1 MSANENDAGVPLQ
14 QIAHCHGRSIISLL
28 IDIQESKVEQTIF
41 LPFLENLECLRP
53 HRHEPTLFSRQ
64 RVNAF
69 ENPSYVA
76 LSYPWDGSKFEDLS
90 NGRYKVQS
98 RGRGRISFDP
108 SEVRDCVFDRILKY
122 MHRFR
127 LKLLWI
133 DQHSIRQQTCN
144 EVECGHLECSQKRE
158 GLKAMDLVYKYSG
171 HPVALLATPVE
182 APNDLKLLVRILSGD
197 LVSTSRRKP
206 RFKLSE
212 KTNVREATNA
222 LMLLKKLTSDRWWT
236 RGWVFQ
242 ESYRGGAAMCLLI
255 PHPPGLE
262 RLKRSFGTTLFNDI
276 CGELCIDLV
285 NFSYQA
291 TRLCL
296 AFQSVKFPSPQAQQA
311 ISQITTTA
319 GRYTLLLE
327 KHESMSPIIISDI
340 GKRNLQQQWDRLA
353 IAANCCQYST
363 CLDVRELRQK
373 KHSVSLSMLALWL
386 LNGEI
391 FRNKKATGPPSQ
403 MTVLEFITSHSF
415 KGFYAPL
422 SQRSLT
428 FNKGCRFPDAKLTP
442 RGVLTKGHLWRLG
455 RPIHSRAI
463 DRQPSWVDDPTGK
476 LSLHDCK
483 RLTQLANML
492 RVLRHF
498 ALEGQLRKFLKRDA
512 GGGFDDSFA
521 DTFAGSYMRAMASE
535 VADAIDQGLTLR
547 LACMWEPS
555 TRRSSYRSPYRAIFI
570 CNDDDENLEDDGM
583 DLRHSVR
590 GNGPSLI
597 FTASCPKSEGSDVYE
612 VTDLDRHVSLEVQQ
626 LGSVEEANRTL
637 PQLRVGRWVLGL
649 CFFVGFETRSVLFPW
664 PPGLEAIVP

>member
-1 MSANENDAGVPLQ
+1 MSTNESDTEQSLQ

-28 IDIQESKVEQTIF
+28 IDIQECKVEQKIF
-41 LPFLENLECLRP
+41 LPFLKNLECLRP
-53 HRHEPTLFSRQ
+53 HRHKPTLLCRQ
-64 RVNAF
+64 RVDAF

-76 LSYPWDGSKFEDLS
+76 LSYPWDGCKFEDLS
-90 NGRYKVQS
+90 HGRYKVQS
-98 RGRGRISFDP
+98 RDRGRTSFDS

-133 DQHSIRQQTCN
+133 DRHSIRQQTCD

-158 GLKAMDLVYKYSG
+158 GIKAMDLVYKHSD

-182 APNDLKLLVRILSGD
+182 ARNDLKLLVRILSGD

-206 RFKLSE
+206 RFRLSE
-212 KTNVREATNA
+212 KTNAREATDA

-242 ESYRGGAAMCLLI
+242 ESYRGGAAM
-255 PHPPGLE
+255 
-262 RLKRSFGTTLFNDI
+262 LKRSFGTTLFNDI
-276 CGELCIDLV
+276 CAELCIDLV
-285 NFSYQA
+285 KFSYEA

-296 AFQSVKFPSPQAQQA
+296 AFQGVKFPSPQTQQA

-327 KHESMSPIIISDI
+327 KHESMSPTIISDI
-340 GKRNLQQQWDRLA
+340 GKRDIKQQWDRLA

-363 CLDVRELRQK
+363 RLDVRELQQK
-373 KHSVSLSMLALWL
+373 EHSVSLSMLALWL

-391 FRNKKATGPPSQ
+391 FRNKKATAPPSQ

-422 SQRSLT
+422 SRHSLT

-442 RGVLTKGHLWRLG
+442 RGVLTRGHLWKLG
-455 RPIHSRAI
+455 RPIHPREI
-463 DRQPSWVDDPTGK
+463 NRQPSWVDDPTGK
-476 LSLHDCK
+476 ISLHDRK

-512 GGGFDDSFA
+512 RGECDDRFA
-521 DTFAGSYMRAMASE
+521 DTFAGSYMRTMASE
-535 VADAIDQGLTLR
+535 IADAIDQGLTLR

-555 TRRSSYRSPYRAIFI
+555 TRRSSYRSSYRGIFI
-570 CNDDDENLEDDGM
+570 CNDDDGDVEFDKVG
-583 DLRHSVR
+583 LRRSVQA
-590 GNGPSLI
+590 NGPSLI
-597 FTASCPKSEGSDVYE
+597 FTASCPKSEGSAVYQA
-612 VTDLDRHVSLEVQQ
+612 TDLDRHVSLEVQQ
-626 LGSVEEANRTL
+626 LGSVREANRIV
-637 PQLRVGRWVLGL
+637 PQLQVGRWVLGL
-649 CFFVGFETRSVLFPW
+649 CFFGGFETTSVLFPW